1 MSEDNV
7 PLRVFGANR
16 NLEASHF
23 TFQSNL
29 GSVSPISSRWFGLF
43 TWTT

>member
-1 MSEDNV
+1 V
-7 PLRVFGANR
+7 PLRVFGADWNV
-16 NLEASHF
+16 EASHF

-29 GSVSPISSRWFGLF
+29 GSVSPISSRCFDLF